1 MRVATYTDDSIPS
14 GSWFALSILVLT
26 TVLGTGVLPVLA
38 AFAGGVFPQL
48 ITPLWL
54 SLYLAAFLGLMFQ
67 HGINWISWL
76 VRYRILFVVLM
87 IGTVISVS
95 WSIAPQL
102 SAERVVHLMG
112 SALIAVYIGFTIPL
126 LVTLRVFAVVLAVIL
141 IGSIAAALGLPAIG
155 IEAYE
160 GTQVWRG
167 VFNSKNDL
175 GFWAGAGV
183 LLYITLSESYRSMGA
198 KTLCFLMAVV
208 GLGVLAFSQSATSLV
223 ATVIAGSLSLYLYIA
238 TRFQLGF
245 IRMAFVAVLFI
256 SLASLAIAN
265 IDTSELVGRSGD
277 LTGRGEVWRQVL
289 NLISQYPLTGV
300 GYGSLWFPT
309 DDTIWVQQNF
319 FDFSWTVYHAH
330 NGLLQLASEIGMPLA
345 LIALLMVAQQL
356 IEIFYCQYERQQVGV
371 LFVLGFVV
379 AFLIS
384 NFSEARFLVTR
395 ELFWVFFIALPI
407 SMLRQINVVSAETL
421 LTGDQSTTDHSL
433 PAGGASY
440 AGVPGKP
447 WLGQLPHETARIPTY
462 GTAGAA
468 TAGLIGH
475 STGYAEMADEDLDLS
490 MGTLSLTETDIDL
503 GGMVDE
509 NEAAFDKTSVINTH
523 EYLPRERT
531 EIQQE
536 GREPE
541 LFDHNDT
548 FEVDRYDIILGL
560 DDDWVDIEL
569 SDDR

>member
-1 MRVATYTDDSIPS
+1 MRVATYTDDSVPS

-26 TVLGTGVLPVLA
+26 VTLGTGVLPVLA

-54 SLYLAAFLGLMFQ
+54 SLYLAAFFGLMFQ

-95 WSIAPQL
+95 WSIDPQV
-102 SAERVVHLMG
+102 SVERVVHLVG

-126 LVTLRVFAVVLAVIL
+126 LVTLRIFAVVLALML
-141 IGSIAAALGLPAIG
+141 IGSIAAALGLPAMG
-155 IEAYE
+155 IEPYE

-167 VFNSKNDL
+167 LFNSKNDL

-183 LLYITLSESYRSMGA
+183 LLYITLSESYHSMGA
-198 KTLCFLMAVV
+198 KTLCYLMAVV

-223 ATVIAGSLSLYLYIA
+223 ATTIAGSLSLYLYIA

-245 IRMAFVAVLFI
+245 IRMSFVAVLFI

-277 LTGRGEVWRQVL
+277 LTGRSEVWRQVL
-289 NLISQYPLTGV
+289 NLISQFPLTGV

-309 DDTIWVQQNF
+309 DDTIWIQQSF
-319 FDFSWTVYHAH
+319 FDFSWRVYHAH
-330 NGLLQLASEIGMPLA
+330 NGLLQLASEIGIPLA
-345 LIALLMVAQQL
+345 LVALLMVAQQL

-384 NFSEARFLVTR
+384 NFSEARFLVSR

-407 SMLRQINVVSAETL
+407 SMLRQINVVSEETL
-421 LTGDQSTTDHSL
+421 LTGDQSSIDPPL
-433 PAGGASY
+433 PVGGASY

-447 WLGQLPHETARIPTY
+447 WLGQLPYEIARIPSY

-475 STGYAEMADEDLDLS
+475 AEVADEDLDLS

-509 NEAAFDKTSVINTH
+509 DETVFDKTSVIDMQ
-523 EYLPRERT
+523 EYLPRERG
-531 EIQQE
+531 ELQHKE
-536 GREPE
+536 REPE
-541 LFDHNDT
+541 LFDHNET
-548 FEVDRYDIILGL
+548 FEIDRYDILLGL